1 MTDKE
6 IEEQASKKARG
17 LQKALAER
25 GVSTQVYHLRAG
37 ECQLIAGDYII
48 GYIWKGVDCL
58 YCVRDGTELVR
69 TELVN
74 GNKAHN
80 TLDQIA
86 SYAKPD

>member
-6 IEEQASKKARG
+6 IEEQASKKANG

-25 GVSTQVYHLRAG
+25 GVSTQVYYLRAG

-48 GYIWKGVDCL
+48 GYIWKGIDCL
-58 YCVRDGTELVR
+58 YCVRDGTELV
-69 TELVN
+69 N
-74 GNKAHN
+74 GGKNQR

-86 SYAKPD
+86 NYAKPD

>member
-58 YCVRDGTELVR
+58 YCVRDGTELV
-69 TELVN
+69 N
-74 GNKAHN
+74 GNKTHN